1 MTAQEIEQTWINE
14 QGTSN
19 VGVTVEMVEGWFT
32 EVVNEL
38 KVIGLDKSLGGEE
51 SEGFIGMVKTGVIGK
66 IQANITV
73 EPTDFKFMILGP
85 YPERF
90 INKKKS
96 VEMVAIATMDDNE
109 GQMSS
114 ISAWR
119 DFVPIKNEIEP
130 LGAYQTGVSFFKE
143 DRAKEGDRF
152 KLTVQGATTLSDETK
167 VEYMGASYDERLA
180 YLRSVIPSVN
190 LGDIGNSL
198 SKLRKSANDKTFAD
212 SLDLKKVTVMVV
224 GTADGVDKNRR
235 EWAMFHVVDGTF
247 KPTVKIKF
255 IAVWVD
261 PSIYNRL
268 QAGEGSYLE
277 IYGMVQKDN
286 NGQTSMNACFVH
298 PLAVKPME
306 RKENQA
312 QTDQQPGGAVQT
324 PDEPQIKVMTSQDGM

>member
-1 MTAQEIEQTWINE
+1 MTAQEIEQEWITE

-19 VGVTVEMVEGWFT
+19 VGVTVEMVTNWFN
-32 EVVNEL
+32 EIVDEL
-38 KVIGLDKSLGGEE
+38 KGIGLDKSLGGAE
-51 SEGFIGMVKTGVIGK
+51 SPGFLDMVKTGVIGK

-73 EPTDFKFMILGP
+73 EPTDFKFMVLGP
-85 YPERF
+85 YPERY
-90 INKKKS
+90 INKKPS
-96 VEMVAIATMDDNE
+96 VEMVVHATMDDNE
-109 GQMSS
+109 GQLSTLS
-114 ISAWR
+114 GWREFVSA
-119 DFVPIKNEIEP
+119 KNEIEP

-143 DRAKEGDRF
+143 DRVKEADRW
-152 KLTVQGATTLSDETK
+152 KLTVQGATDLSDNSK
-167 VEYMGASYDERLA
+167 VDYMGDTYDERLA
-180 YLRSVIPSVN
+180 YLRSTIPSVN
-190 LGDIGNSL
+190 LGDIGNNL
-198 SKLRKSANDKTFAD
+198 SKLRKSANDKTFSD
-212 SLDLKKVTVMVV
+212 SLDIKKVTVMVV

-298 PLAVKPME
+298 PLAVKPLE

-324 PDEPQIKVMTSQDGM
+324 PEQPQIQVMSSGDGM